1 MVCEADFAFAARS
14 HSSCRS
20 GRERSTRPGLMS
32 ADLRTIRSLQPRT
45 GARRMRRCGHE
56 DPLWVDPTVLVTILG
71 RPVCGPSNAPSSA
84 NGCPPSSAARP
95 AGASMTSPVR
105 SPSVRVGRLGVA
117 LVILVVVAY
126 RPDEVLDE
134 AIPGVLY
141 QLGGRHH
148 FVGAG
153 DLQLDRLIVVV
164 SLPHDN
170 RA

>member
-1 MVCEADFAFAARS
+1 
-14 HSSCRS
+14 
-20 GRERSTRPGLMS
+20 
-32 ADLRTIRSLQPRT
+32 
-45 GARRMRRCGHE
+45 
-56 DPLWVDPTVLVTILG
+56 
-71 RPVCGPSNAPSSA
+71 
-84 NGCPPSSAARP
+84 
-95 AGASMTSPVR
+95 
-105 SPSVRVGRLGVA
+105 
-117 LVILVVVAY
+117 VILVVVAY